1 MLLCVISYFF
11 ILDLSKFELMRGKYL
26 KLKASFLSKT
36 SCLPEFILNYIS
48 FKAKSESHMNIREVL
63 NIANEKLMDQF

>member
-26 KLKASFLSKT
+26 KLKASF
-36 SCLPEFILNYIS
+36 
-48 FKAKSESHMNIREVL
+48 
-63 NIANEKLMDQF
+63 